1 MRLGKKLCLSVAL
14 VVFSVIALAQNKEQ
28 LYERGLSYLKEGNT
42 ENVKESYS
50 LIKKSAE
57 QGYVP
62 AQAVLAYLVKNGIG
76 TKKDL
81 EEAWR
86 WAQSAIA
93 QGDGLAFWVGAQIS
107 DERGFDLNM
116 INGYIFQAYER
127 EYPFAKLLYAKGYAI
142 GNADLGLNK
151 DEAKSQRIL
160 EDLSTFGLPEAL
172 ALLASQKLDNP
183 QIAFPNLKK
192 AADGGIPEAAAI
204 VANMYY
210 NGEGVPKS
218 ESEAFKYY
226 EKAAEKKV
234 HAGIEGL
241 ADCYRTGVGA
251 GLFQERA
258 FNLYKDLQDPSP
270 RVMYILGCYFNEGI
284 STAKDFSKAADLF
297 GKSAAKGNVFAQAM
311 LGLAHYDGSAPFDA
325 KDFDKAYSYIKSAL
339 DNPELGNLPAEIA
352 AKVYN
357 YAARCV
363 RFGRGGAVK
372 DVNEADRLQA
382 KADALGEDTGSQPLP
397 FASIGLLPFSEA
409 AKKYDFSWDS
419 EVFENILDRVTFD
432 YPKDYLDK
440 VPEQTVVEQPKQVE
454 VVQPE
459 QEVPTVIPSE
469 AKDLPNQQTVA
480 PTPAPKTPKAK
491 SPKSGRLSVMIEAS
505 PYCFAP
511 TSVVSSRDGNTY
523 WLKGS
528 AIDVSASVGW
538 LTNSGLFIGAGA
550 GYESFSGGRMSV
562 IQGFVDA
569 RYFLGGADN
578 SGIFLGARGGVGMGS
593 PEYGIGITAAGM
605 LGYKIAIGGNI
616 GINIGLKAGINSF
629 TDDNK
634 TMGNVVGPFVGISF

>member
-62 AQAVLAYLVKNGIG
+62 AQALLAYLVKNGIG

-81 EEAWR
+81 DEAWR
-86 WAQSAIA
+86 LAQSAMA
-93 QGDGLAFWVGAQIS
+93 QGDGFASWVGAQIL
-107 DERGFDLNM
+107 EEKGFDFSG
-116 INGYIFQAYER
+116 IRGYVFHAYER
-127 EYPFAKLLYAKGYAI
+127 EYPLAKLLYAKGYAK

-151 DEAKSQRIL
+151 DEAESWQIL
-160 EDLSTFGLPEAL
+160 EELSTSELPEVL
-172 ALLASQKLDNP
+172 ALLASQKIDNS
-183 QIAFPNLKK
+183 QIAFTYLKK
-192 AADGGIPEAAAI
+192 AADAGIPEAAAI

-210 NGEGVPKS
+210 NGEGVSRS

-226 EKAAEKKV
+226 EKAAAKKV
-234 HAGIEGL
+234 PAGIEGL

-284 STAKDFSKAADLF
+284 STAKDLSKAADLF
-297 GKSAAKGNVFAQAM
+297 GKSASKGNVFAQAM

-339 DNPELGNLPAEIA
+339 DNPELGKLPAEIA

-372 DVNEADRLQA
+372 DVDEADRLQA
-382 KADALGEDTGSQPLP
+382 KADALGEDAGSQPLP

-419 EVFENILDRVTFD
+419 EVFENILDRVTLD

-440 VPEQTVVEQPKQVE
+440 VPEQVE
-454 VVQPE
+454 QPE
-459 QEVPTVIPSE
+459 QETPTVIPSE

-480 PTPAPKTPKAK
+480 PAPTPKTSKEK
-491 SPKSGRLSVMIEAS
+491 SPKSGRLSVMIDAS

-538 LTNSGLFIGAGA
+538 LTNTGLFIGAGA
-550 GYESFSGGRMSV
+550 GYEAFSGSRMSV

-605 LGYKIAIGGNI
+605 LGYKISIGEKVGL
-616 GINIGLKAGINSF
+616 NIGLKAGINSF

>member
-1 MRLGKKLCLSVAL
+1 MAL
-14 VVFSVIALAQNKEQ
+14 VVFPVIALAQNKEQ
-28 LYERGLSYLKEGNT
+28 MYERGLSYLKEGDT

-50 LIKKSAE
+50 LIRKSAE

-62 AQAVLAYLVKNGIG
+62 AQALLAYLVKNGIG

-93 QGDGLAFWVGAQIS
+93 KGDGLASWVGVQIC
-107 DERGFDLNM
+107 DERGYDLSM
-116 INGYIFQAYER
+116 TSGYVFQASER
-127 EYPFAKLLYAKGYAI
+127 EYPLAKLLYAKGYAM

-151 DEAKSQRIL
+151 DEAKSWQIL
-160 EDLSTFGLPEAL
+160 EDLSTSELPEVF
-172 ALLASQKLDNP
+172 ALLASQKLDTP
-183 QIAFPNLKK
+183 QIAFTYLKK

-210 NGEGVPKS
+210 YGEGVAKS

-226 EKAAEKKV
+226 EKAADKKV
-234 HAGIEGL
+234 PAGIEGL

-284 STAKDFSKAADLF
+284 STAKDLSKAADLF
-297 GKSAAKGNVFAQAM
+297 GKSASKGNVFAQAM

-339 DNPELGNLPAEIA
+339 DNPELGKLPAEIA

-372 DVNEADRLQA
+372 DVDEADRLQA

-440 VPEQTVVEQPKQVE
+440 VPEQTVVEQPKPVE
-454 VVQPE
+454 AEQPK

-469 AKDLPNQQTVA
+469 AKDFPNQQTVTPA
-480 PTPAPKTPKAK
+480 PTPKTSKEK
-491 SPKSGRLSVMIEAS
+491 SPKSGRLSVMIDAS

-550 GYESFSGGRMSV
+550 GYESFSGGRMTV
-562 IQGFVDA
+562 IQGFVDV
-569 RYFLGGADN
+569 RYFMGGSDN
-578 SGIFLGARGGVGMGS
+578 SGIFLGARGGVGVGS
-593 PEYGIGITAAGM
+593 PEYGIGITAAGI
-605 LGYKIAIGGNI
+605 LGYKISIGGNV

>member
-62 AQAVLAYLVKNGIG
+62 AQALLAYLVKNGIG

-81 EEAWR
+81 DEAWR
-86 WAQSAIA
+86 LAQSAMA
-93 QGDGLAFWVGAQIS
+93 QGDGFASWVGAQIL
-107 DERGFDLNM
+107 EEKGFDFSG
-116 INGYIFQAYER
+116 IRGYVFHAYER
-127 EYPFAKLLYAKGYAI
+127 EYPLAKLLYAKGYAK

-151 DEAKSQRIL
+151 DEAESWQIL
-160 EDLSTFGLPEAL
+160 EELSTSELPEVL
-172 ALLASQKLDNP
+172 ALLASQKIDNS
-183 QIAFPNLKK
+183 QIAFTYLKK
-192 AADGGIPEAAAI
+192 AADAGIPEAAAI

-210 NGEGVPKS
+210 NGEGVSRS

-226 EKAAEKKV
+226 EKAAAKKV
-234 HAGIEGL
+234 PAGIEGL

-284 STAKDFSKAADLF
+284 STAKDLSKAADLF
-297 GKSAAKGNVFAQAM
+297 GKSASKGNVFAQAM

-339 DNPELGNLPAEIA
+339 DNPELGKLPAEIA

-372 DVNEADRLQA
+372 DVDEADRLQA
-382 KADALGEDTGSQPLP
+382 KADALGEDAGSQPLP

-419 EVFENILDRVTFD
+419 EVFENILDRVTLD

-440 VPEQTVVEQPKQVE
+440 VPEQVE
-454 VVQPE
+454 QPE
-459 QEVPTVIPSE
+459 QETPTVIPSE

-480 PTPAPKTPKAK
+480 PAPPPKTSKEK
-491 SPKSGRLSVMIEAS
+491 SPKSGRLSVMIDAS

-538 LTNSGLFIGAGA
+538 LTNTGLFIGAGA
-550 GYESFSGGRMSV
+550 GYEAFSGSRMSV

-578 SGIFLGARGGVGMGS
+578 SGIFLGARGGIGMGS

-605 LGYKIAIGGNI
+605 LGYKISIGEKVGL
-616 GINIGLKAGINSF
+616 NIGLKAGINSF